1 MINLMQALLAPCLTR
16 AVTALGAAPV
26 FMARD
31 MSRKVLDGMLGYG
44 VMMIRDVALG

>member
-1 MINLMQALLAPCLTR
+1 MITLMQALLAPCLTW

-31 MSRKVLDGMLGYG
+31 MSRKVLDGMLGYA
-44 VMMIRDVALG
+44 VMMIRDGALG